1 MYRLNDMREARRQI
15 PATSIRL
22 LNTLTNTARKIYT
35 NEKKKGRGKCGKED
49 YLQLVYRNSWVT
61 LTELGQQ
68 IDSSANKSA
77 SRETR
82 L

>member
-35 NEKKKGRGKCGKED
+35 KKKRGKCGKED